1 MEQWSTFLADRWYV
15 LLIAFLVLVFVM
27 KLVKTVVKWVLVLV
41 IAAGVLYYGY
51 NYTDNL
57 DQLAKTVT
65 AAVSDTVKEQAMK
78 LMVDEAKDATYTDN
92 GDKTFTIT
100 TKSIRVEGKRGAD
113 EVKVTFLKQTFTVKA
128 EMIQTFI
135 DEARKNG

>member
-65 AAVSDTVKEQAMK
+65 TAVSDTVKEQAMK
-78 LMVDEAKDATYTDN
+78 LMVEEAKDATYTDN

>member
-15 LLIAFLVLVFVM
+15 LLIAFLVLVFVL

-78 LMVDEAKDATYTDN
+78 LMVEEAKDATYTDN

-100 TKSIRVEGKRGAD
+100 TKSIKVEGQKGAD
-113 EVKVTFLKQTFTVKA
+113 EVKVTVLKQTFTVKA
-128 EMIQTFI
+128 ETIQTFI

>member
-15 LLIAFLVLVFVM
+15 LLIAFLVLVFVL

-65 AAVSDTVKEQAMK
+65 TAMTDTVKDQALK
-78 LMVDEAKDATYTDN
+78 LMVEEAKDATYTDN
-92 GDKTFTIT
+92 GDKTFTIA
-100 TKSIRVEGKRGAD
+100 TKSIKVEGQKGAD

>member
-15 LLIAFLVLVFVM
+15 LLIAFLVLVFVL

-57 DQLAKTVT
+57 DQMAKTVT
-65 AAVSDTVKEQAMK
+65 AAVSDTFKEQAMK
-78 LMVDEAKDATYTDN
+78 LMVEEAKDATYTDN

-100 TKSIRVEGKRGAD
+100 TKSIRVEGKKGAN

>member
-15 LLIAFLVLVFVM
+15 LLIAFLVLVIVV
-27 KLVKTVVKWVLVLV
+27 KLVKTVVKWVLILV

-57 DQLAKTVT
+57 EKLTKTVT
-65 AAVSDTVKEQAMK
+65 AAVSETAKEQALK
-78 LMVDEAKDATYTDN
+78 LMVEEAKDAAYKDN
-92 GDKTFTIT
+92 GDGSFTIT
-100 TKSIRVEGKRGAD
+100 TKSIRIDGKAGAGEVE
-113 EVKVTFLKQTFTVKA
+113 VTFLKQTFKVKA
-128 EMIQTFI
+128 ETIQAFI